1 MMSSSMMVMSSF
13 SLGGEKCGIIMN
25 QCVDQCASPDPNR
38 IITALSV
45 GLCMVGEG
53 REGKGREG
61 KKRGREGWRERK
73 EERGWLGW
81 LSCGELGCVHD

>member
-1 MMSSSMMVMSSF
+1 MSSSMMVMSSYT
-13 SLGGEKCGIIMN
+13 LGGEKCGIIMN

-38 IITALSV
+38 IIIALSA

-61 KKRGREGWRERK
+61 KKRGREGGMEG
-73 EERGWLGW
+73 EERGKGVAWLVILW
-81 LSCGELGCVHD
+81 